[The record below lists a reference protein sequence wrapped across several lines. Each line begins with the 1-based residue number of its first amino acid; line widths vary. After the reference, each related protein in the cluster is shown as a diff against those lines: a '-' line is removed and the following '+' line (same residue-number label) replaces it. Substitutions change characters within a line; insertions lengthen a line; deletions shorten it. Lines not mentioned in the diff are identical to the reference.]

1 MGLKNTASPTILVRA
16 AEPGGNKHHPGPRA
30 IPRERNCLHGA
41 GYSTITKTYS
51 VTHLAVKETARRY
64 SPTAAIAAERDAV
77 NGMPEQITQATLSAQ
92 PLGLARTKPCAR
104 RRRLCL
110 GLQIAFGR
118 LA

>member
-1 MGLKNTASPTILVRA
+1 LRHRVIGAPEISTDGLAFYRPAIWDA
-16 AEPGGNKHHPGPRA
+16 FGNRIA
-30 IPRERNCLHGA
+30 HG
-41 GYSTITKTYS
+41 TITKTYS

-64 SPTAAIAAERDAV
+64 SPTAVIAAERDAV

-104 RRRLCL
+104 RRRLCS